1 MKKFRFLIY
10 EGPETWIEK
19 TFQRNA
25 VQGELILSM
34 DGSGEVVRSIKEIT
48 SLSELEGIV
57 SRMVQQKELDSS
69 ISPEEAI

>member
-19 TFQRNA
+19 TFQHNA

-34 DGSGEVVRSIKEIT
+34 DGSGEAICSIKEIT
-48 SLSELEGIV
+48 SISELSDII
-57 SRMVQQKELDSS
+57 SRIARQKERDPS
-69 ISPEEAI
+69 IPPEEAI